1 MRRFILLI
9 IVTMALVFIYKNEA
23 ISAITVSKVMD
34 KATDIPKVTWNKLW
48 GMYEE
53 YLVFT
58 KDDKVVDFSS
68 FADAVAYA
76 KGHKGSKV
84 YLKKG
89 HQLVWSTEKRKNLSV
104 LNIPVVPQNPE
115 LPRGCEVTSLTMM
128 LRHGGIAVDKMTLAK
143 KVRKDHTIPVMENGK
158 YIFFGN
164 PNKGFVGN
172 MYSFD
177 RPGFGVYH
185 EPVKDLAEKYLPGNI
200 IDMTGADFEDVLY
213 QIHKGYPVWV
223 IVNVEFKKLGPE
235 FFTTWHSPDGK
246 VTTTFKEHSVL
257 LTGYSKNYVYVNDPI
272 DSVQNK
278 KINIASFQEAWEQ
291 MGRQAITYR

>member
-1 MRRFILLI
+1 MKRFIFLS
-9 IVTMALVFIYKNEA
+9 IVTIVMLFIFKNGA
-23 ISAITVSKVMD
+23 FSTVTVSKVMN
-34 KATDIPKVTWNKLW
+34 KAAEIPKVTWNKLW

-58 KDDKVVDFSS
+58 EDDKVVDFTS
-68 FADAVAYA
+68 FTDGVAYA
-76 KGHKGSKV
+76 KEHKNSEV
-84 YLKKG
+84 YLKKD
-89 HQLVWSTEKRKNLSV
+89 HQLVWSGEKRKNYSV
-104 LNIPVVPQNPE
+104 LNIPIVPQNPE

-128 LRHGGIAVDKMTLAK
+128 LRHAGMDVDKMTLAK
-143 KVRKDHTIPVMENGK
+143 KVRKDHTIPVKENGK

-164 PNKGFVGN
+164 PNEGFVGN

-185 EPVKDLAEKYLPGNI
+185 EPVKDLAEKYLPGKI

-235 FFTTWHSPDGK
+235 FFTTWDSPDGE

-257 LTGYSKNYVYVNDPI
+257 VTGYSKNFVYVNDPI

-278 KINIASFQEAWEQ
+278 KINIASFKEAWEQ